1 MPLRVF
7 REVFNVSGGVS
18 SDDTETV
25 SVFNIEPE
33 PKTNQSTDKSGQFS
47 NIVTIIVSPMSAFL
61 CFILRK

>member
-1 MPLRVF
+1 MVLS
-7 REVFNVSGGVS
+7 EGGD
-18 SDDTETV
+18 DDT
-25 SVFNIEPE
+25 SDFNIEPE